1 MTKQEAKAIFPGNF
15 SWELAMEQ
23 IYEELGYEVVD
34 RNIPE
39 EEWEKIIKREQ
50 KDPLPIEAKPTDP
63 LRIDDLPS
71 FSQLKNFFKKVNGEE
86 NGHK

>member
-1 MTKQEAKAIFPGNF
+1 MKMGFWKGGKMTKQEAKSIFPGNF
-15 SWELAMEQ
+15 PWELAVEQ

-50 KDPLPIEAKPTDP
+50 KEPLPIDT
-63 LRIDDLPS
+63 LPQ

-86 NGHK
+86 DVS